1 MPFKLEDWAFQY
13 NFAYEKLTNHFKT
26 NSLKGFGV
34 ENLPLA
40 ITAAGAIFAYLVEDT
55 HHNLLAHITKIQ
67 IIPQEDYL
75 MMDNF
80 TLRNL
85 EIVYPSNP
93 QGKSLLDI
101 IDKTSTPMGGRL
113 LRRRIILP
121 LKSVDEIARRFP

>member
-1 MPFKLEDWAFQY
+1 
-13 NFAYEKLTNHFKT
+13 
-26 NSLKGFGV
+26 
-34 ENLPLA
+34 
-40 ITAAGAIFAYLVEDT
+40 
-55 HHNLLAHITKIQ
+55 
-67 IIPQEDYL
+67 

-113 LRRRIILP
+113 RRRIILP
-121 LKSVDEIARRFP
+121 LKSVDEINRRLSLIDFLNENDQLKYEIAQLLKSISDLDRLMGKLAAEKFHLKNWDIFVKV

>member
-1 MPFKLEDWAFQY
+1 
-13 NFAYEKLTNHFKT
+13 
-26 NSLKGFGV
+26 
-34 ENLPLA
+34 
-40 ITAAGAIFAYLVEDT
+40 
-55 HHNLLAHITKIQ
+55 
-67 IIPQEDYL
+67 

-121 LKSVDEIARRFP
+121 LKSVDEINRRLS

>member
-1 MPFKLEDWAFQY
+1 
-13 NFAYEKLTNHFKT
+13 
-26 NSLKGFGV
+26 
-34 ENLPLA
+34 
-40 ITAAGAIFAYLVEDT
+40 VEDT

-121 LKSVDEIARRFP
+121 LKSVDEINRRLALIDFLTKTIILNMKFPTFKIDFRFRPIDGKTGGGKNFTERIGISSPKFN